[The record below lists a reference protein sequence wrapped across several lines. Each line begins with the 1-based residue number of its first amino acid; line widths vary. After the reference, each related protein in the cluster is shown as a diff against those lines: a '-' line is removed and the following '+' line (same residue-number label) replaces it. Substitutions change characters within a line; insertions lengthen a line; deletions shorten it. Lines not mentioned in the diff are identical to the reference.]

1 MKKITS
7 LLLMIVFTLSLAMP
21 IFAAENTNPVITVQS
36 VSGSPSSMV
45 DVDVT
50 IKNNPG
56 ILGATLS
63 FTYDNGLTLTGATS
77 GDAFSALTMTK
88 PGKFTSPCN
97 FTWDAQEISTDDIKD
112 GTVLTLQFTIND
124 NAENGTEYNITAS
137 YESGDIV
144 GTDLNPIDVEIE
156 NGTVTAI
163 DYMPGDLNSDK
174 KVNPTDIIL
183 LRRFIAGGYEQS
195 INEAAADVNNDGKKN
210 PTDVILIRRYIA
222 GGYGVDLMPSKPSD
236 KCEHNMEANEYRA
249 PSCEDDGNIAFW
261 HCTACDKY
269 YSDEL
274 GMLEISINDITIPA
288 TGHNIVIDNAVKP
301 TYEST
306 GLTEGKHCSV
316 CNTVIVAQQEI
327 PKLEKDQ
334 YSITY
339 YVDSNDNYLKSLNI
353 TNPNPSVYSKQDG
366 LVLQDL
372 MVDGYNFVGWYTA
385 QTGGERVSEITA
397 GTIGNRT
404 LYAHWEKVEYTIN
417 FASDMVPIND
427 IHYKVGE
434 EKSLPKPTLDKY
446 TFVGWSDKDGK
457 IWNSIP
463 AGTTGNITLY
473 ANWSSN
479 RNKAEVVKT
488 LEEPLIFEDTNKGL
502 MLFTYEIGQIKNVPL
517 FETLKLQCANG
528 LITTVS
534 KTDTEQIGED
544 SAKTIAQ
551 TISNAT
557 TNSSS
562 WTLSSDW
569 NKSTEVSQSYL
580 DQTGQTREEAETIAK
595 SSSNTYNLS
604 KSSGGSNSN
613 THVDSNSYK
622 LSGNNSHSNSS
633 SVEAGQNA
641 ELSVDTKV
649 SAGVSGSIG
658 GVVDATAGIEVGI
671 GASQGAHI
679 TTTNAGTNGW
689 SNSEEE
695 NSASSNTSISSKT
708 WNTSSGYSNSK
719 TTSSSKTIANIV
731 SKVISEQ
738 YGYGESYSEGGSN
751 SQSQALA
758 SSNSKSDEYSST
770 LTYHTSKIKST
781 TTTFESTGNTMGN
794 YRMVMAGT
802 VHVFAT
808 VGYDVATQ
816 SYFVYTYNVLDDK
829 TEEYLDY
836 SFDGTFNDY
845 ETSIVPF
852 EIPYFVNEYV
862 NNKIAKTDGLMFD
875 PETGIIV
882 DYAPTG
888 DKPDN
893 IVVIPSYIAVNN
905 NDGTFT
911 SVKVTGI
918 ASGLFKNNKDIVAVQ
933 LGNFI
938 DKIPDST
945 FEGCSSLK
953 YVLSSGVT
961 KIGNNAFAGCT
972 SLNSFTVP
980 KDITEFGENAFEGAP
995 EIKAAASSADIAQAV
1010 ASSGA
1015 NKITLDI
1022 SAIPDTE
1029 SANMDFNIGN
1039 ITSFELQGK
1048 DKEYRGLSLKSDAET
1063 TVINGVTFTE
1073 NTKTP
1078 MELSSENVTLDRVA
1092 ADCSGYALVL
1102 KANETNLLLNRSIN
1116 LMSTSENAVIS
1127 KSVNLSNLSSSIVGK
1142 LNITGN
1148 MLVCGEVS
1156 GDRYITFNNGEI
1168 KYITDEEYENYLT
1181 SHKIIFDANGGTVSV
1196 SDKMASLNM
1205 AIGEL
1210 PTPSRDYYTF
1220 DGWYTKANGGEKV
1233 TENTIMTS
1241 LTDMTL
1247 YAHWTL
1253 NNCTVIYNA
1262 NGGEGGY
1269 SEEIH
1274 KNSKLT
1280 EPSNVL
1286 KIGYNLEGWY
1296 KDSKL
1301 THKWDFDNDTI
1312 TDNITLYAKW
1322 QACTYVLSFDSNGGS
1337 KVSDKTVSYDNVYG
1351 SMPSTSRT
1359 GYTFD
1364 GWYTETN
1371 GGEKITDSSIVSITS
1386 DCILYAHWNRIY
1398 VYIPNQFVGGHVD
1411 TLKSW
1416 LSSNGLQANAWGEYD
1431 YNTSYG
1437 TVLRHDHAGNN
1448 VEYGTTINI
1457 AYSLGVKPFEEGDWV
1472 YYNGGGH
1479 YSGTNGG
1486 SGPYYSGAGTWQIA
1500 YIRPGNPYPY
1510 CLHDGTGKFLGW
1522 TTEDCLTQQS
1532 NS

>member
-7 LLLMIVFTLSLAMP
+7 LLLTIVFTLSLAMP
-21 IFAAENTNPVITVQS
+21 VFAAENTNPTITVQS
-36 VSGSPSSMV
+36 VSGSPGSTV

-63 FTYDNGLTLTGATS
+63 FTYDNGLTLTGATA

-97 FTWDAQEISTDDIKD
+97 FTWDGQDISADDIKD

-124 NAENGTEYNITAS
+124 NADNGTEYNITAS
-137 YESGDIV
+137 YENGDIV
-144 GTDLNPIDVEIE
+144 NTELNPIDVEIE

-195 INEAAADVNNDGKKN
+195 INELAADVNNDGKKN

-236 KCEHNMEANEYRA
+236 KCEHNMEKTEYRA
-249 PSCEDDGNIAFW
+249 PSCTATGNIAFW
-261 HCTACDKY
+261 HCTDCGKY

-274 GMLEISINDITIPA
+274 GTREISTNDITIAA
-288 TGHNIVIDNAVKP
+288 TGHNIVIDNAVEP

-316 CNTVIVAQQEI
+316 CNTVIVAQQTI
-327 PKLEKDQ
+327 PALTKNQ

-339 YVDSNDNYLKSLNI
+339 YKDSNDNYLKSLNI
-353 TNPNPSVYSKQDG
+353 ANPNPSAYSKEDG

-397 GTIGNRT
+397 GTTGNKM

-417 FASDMVPIND
+417 FASDMVPIGD

-457 IWNSIP
+457 MWTSIP

-473 ANWSSN
+473 ANWASN
-479 RNKAEVVKT
+479 RNKAEAVKN
-488 LEEPLIFEDTNKGL
+488 LADPLIFEDTNEGL

-528 LITTVS
+528 IISTVS
-534 KTDTEQIGED
+534 KTETDEISSTQA
-544 SAKTIAQ
+544 STIAQ

-557 TNSSS
+557 TKSSS

-569 NKSTEVSQSYL
+569 NKSTEISQSYL

-595 SSSNTYNLS
+595 NESNTYNLS
-604 KSSGGSNSN
+604 SSSGGSSSTASTDNGSF
-613 THVDSNSYK
+613 S
-622 LSGNNSHSNSS
+622 LSANKSHSNSS
-633 SVEAGQNA
+633 TVENTQNCEYSVDSKISSEVSAGIEAQIPGVGSGSVSAKVGA
-641 ELSVDTKV
+641 ELSEGEKY
-649 SAGVSGSIG
+649 GS
-658 GVVDATAGIEVGI
+658 
-671 GASQGAHI
+671 SMS
-679 TTTNAGTNGW
+679 TTNTGTSGW
-689 SNSEEE
+689 SGGIDVSNEH
-695 NSASSNTSISSKT
+695 SNTSTDSKT
-708 WNTSSGYSNSK
+708 WNASSGYENSK
-719 TTSSSKTIANIV
+719 STSRSNTVSNVV
-731 SKVISEQ
+731 SKIISEQ
-738 YGYGESYSEGGSN
+738 YGYGQSYSEGGSN
-751 SQSQALA
+751 SESKALA
-758 SSNSKSDEYSST
+758 STDSKSNEYSST
-770 LTYHTSKIKST
+770 LTYHTSKINST
-781 TTTFESTGNTMGN
+781 TTTFSSTGNTMGD

-808 VGYDVATQ
+808 VGYDVATK

-836 SFDGTFNDY
+836 SYDGTFNDY
-845 ETSIVPF
+845 ETSVVPF

-862 NNKIAKTDGLMFD
+862 NNRIAKTDGLMLD
-875 PETGIIV
+875 PDTGMIV

-893 IVVIPSYIAVNN
+893 IVVIPSYIAVDN

-918 ASGLFKNNKDIVAVQ
+918 APGLFKNNTDIVAVQ

-938 DKIPDST
+938 TDIPDSA

-953 YVLSSGVT
+953 YVLSPGVT

-980 KDITEFGENAFEGAP
+980 NDITELGTNAFESAP

-1022 SAIPDTE
+1022 SAIPDNE
-1029 SANMDFNIGN
+1029 LADMAFDIGN
-1039 ITSFELQGK
+1039 ISSFELQGK
-1048 DKEYRGLSLKSDAET
+1048 DKEYRGLSIKSDAET

-1073 NTKTP
+1073 NTKIP
-1078 MELSSENVTLDRVA
+1078 MELSSENVTLDRVT

-1102 KANETNLLLNRSIN
+1102 KANETNLSLNRSIN

-1148 MLVCGEVS
+1148 MLVNGEVS

-1181 SHKIIFDANGGTVSV
+1181 AHKITFDANGGTVSV
-1196 SDKMASLNM
+1196 SDKMASLNT

-1210 PTPSRDYYTF
+1210 PIPSRDYYTF
-1220 DGWYTKANGGEKV
+1220 DGWYTESDGGDEV
-1233 TENTIMTS
+1233 TADTIMTS

-1247 YAHWTL
+1247 YAHWVQNNVSAWTL
-1253 NNCTVIYNA
+1253 ASKMPSGSEVVNRKYTYTLTSYTTSSSSSLSGWTKYDTQWKWSDYSSWSGWSTSSKTKSDSRDVQTRTTYRIYRYSCPGCADHHPIPGKCVAGAYSVKDYTHPHTCGDDIVPESSYKEQWITTKPNDNGYYPA
-1262 NGGEGGY
+1262 NSRY
-1269 SEEIH
+1269 RIH
-1274 KNSKLT
+1274 LKESGNYTWQKVWWWDNKNYTRT
-1280 EPSNVL
+1280 E
-1286 KIGYNLEGWY
+1286 YRY
-1296 KDSKL
+1296 RDR
-1301 THKWDFDNDTI
+1301 
-1312 TDNITLYAKW
+1312 
-1322 QACTYVLSFDSNGGS
+1322 S
-1337 KVSDKTVSYDNVYG
+1337 KVYTYYYKKTANKE
-1351 SMPSTSRT
+1351 STSYPS
-1359 GYTFD
+1359 GSNISNIQ
-1364 GWYTETN
+1364 E
-1371 GGEKITDSSIVSITS
+1371 
-1386 DCILYAHWNRIY
+1386 Y
-1398 VYIPNQFVGGHVD
+1398 VQY
-1411 TLKSW
+1411 
-1416 LSSNGLQANAWGEYD
+1416 
-1431 YNTSYG
+1431 
-1437 TVLRHDHAGNN
+1437 R
-1448 VEYGTTINI
+1448 
-1457 AYSLGVKPFEEGDWV
+1457 VK
-1472 YYNGGGH
+1472 
-1479 YSGTNGG
+1479 
-1486 SGPYYSGAGTWQIA
+1486 
-1500 YIRPGNPYPY
+1500 
-1510 CLHDGTGKFLGW
+1510 
-1522 TTEDCLTQQS
+1522 
-1532 NS
+1532 

>member
-7 LLLMIVFTLSLAMP
+7 LLLTIVFTLSLAMP
-21 IFAAENTNPVITVQS
+21 VFAAENTNPIITVQS
-36 VSGSPSSMV
+36 VSGSPGSTV

-63 FTYDNGLTLTGATS
+63 FTYDNGLTLTGATA

-97 FTWDAQEISTDDIKD
+97 FTWDAQDISTDDIKD
-112 GTVLTLQFTIND
+112 GTIITLQFKISDT
-124 NAENGTEYNITAS
+124 AENGTDYNITVS
-137 YESGDIV
+137 YAKEDII
-144 GTDLNPIDVEIE
+144 DANLNPVDIDIK

-195 INEAAADVNNDGKKN
+195 INESAADVNNDGKKN

-236 KCEHNMEANEYRA
+236 KCEHNMEATAYRA
-249 PSCEDDGNIAFW
+249 PSCTATGNIAFW
-261 HCTACDKY
+261 HCTDCGKY
-269 YSDEL
+269 YSDES
-274 GMLEISINDITIPA
+274 GTREISTNDITIAA
-288 TGHNIVIDNAVKP
+288 TGHNIVIDNAVEP
-301 TYEST
+301 TYESA
-306 GLTEGKHCSV
+306 GLTEGKHCSI
-316 CNTVIVAQQEI
+316 CNTVIVAQQTI
-327 PKLEKDQ
+327 PALTKNQ
-334 YSITY
+334 YSISY
-339 YVDSNDNYLKSLNI
+339 YLDSNDNYLKSLNI
-353 TNPNPSVYSKQDG
+353 ANPNPSAYSKEDG

-385 QTGGERVSEITA
+385 QTGGERVSEIPA
-397 GTIGNRT
+397 GTTGNKT

-417 FASDMVPIND
+417 FASDMVPIGD

-446 TFVGWSDKDGK
+446 TFVGWSDKEGRM
-457 IWNSIP
+457 WNSIP
-463 AGTTGNITLY
+463 AGTIGNITLY
-473 ANWSSN
+473 ANWASN
-479 RNKAEVVKT
+479 RNKAEAVKN
-488 LEEPLIFEDTNKGL
+488 LADPLIFEDTNEGL

-551 TISNAT
+551 TISNST

-562 WTLSSDW
+562 WTLSNDW
-569 NKSTEVSQSYL
+569 NKSTEISQSYL
-580 DQTGQTREEAETIAK
+580 EQTGQTREEAETLAK
-595 SSSNTYNLS
+595 SSSNTYNLTNS
-604 KSSGGSNSN
+604 RGGSNSN
-613 THVDSNSYK
+613 TNTNSGSFK
-622 LSGNNSHSNSS
+622 LSNNQSHSDTTTT
-633 SVEAGQNA
+633 ETGQNF
-641 ELSVDTKV
+641 ELSVDAKYSNEISTGLGIGIPGVGDLNVGSK
-649 SAGVSGSIG
+649 STFEIGAGVDYGNY
-658 GVVDATAGIEVGI
+658 VKN
-671 GASQGAHI
+671 
-679 TTTNAGTNGW
+679 TTTGTDSW
-689 SNSEEE
+689 SNSIDVERGY
-695 NSASSNTSISSKT
+695 SNTATSSKN
-708 WNTSSGYSNSK
+708 WNTSQGFSSSNS
-719 TTSSSKTIANIV
+719 TSRSSTVANTI
-731 SKVISEQ
+731 SKQISNQ
-738 YGYGESYSEGGSN
+738 YGYGQSYSEGGSN

-758 SSNSKSDEYSST
+758 STDSKSDEYSST

-808 VGYDVATQ
+808 IGYDVATQ

-862 NNKIAKTDGLMFD
+862 NNRIAKTDGLMLD
-875 PETGIIV
+875 PDTGIIV

-888 DKPDN
+888 DNPDN
-893 IVVIPSYIAVNN
+893 IIVIPSYIAVDN

-918 ASGLFKNNKDIVAVQ
+918 APGLFKNNKDIVAVQ
-933 LGNFI
+933 LGKFI
-938 DKIPDST
+938 TEIPDST

-953 YVLSSGVT
+953 YVLSPGVT
-961 KIGNNAFAGCT
+961 KIGNNAFSGCT

-980 KDITEFGENAFEGAP
+980 NDITELGKKAFEGAP

-1022 SAIPDTE
+1022 SAIPDNE
-1029 SANMDFNIGN
+1029 SADMSFDIGN

-1048 DKEYRGLSLKSDAET
+1048 DKEYRGLSIKSDAET

-1073 NTKTP
+1073 NTKIP
-1078 MELSSENVTLDRVA
+1078 IELSSENVTLDRVT

-1102 KANETNLLLNRSIN
+1102 KANETNLSLNRSIN
-1116 LMSTSENAVIS
+1116 LMSISENAVIS

-1168 KYITDEEYENYLT
+1168 KYITDEEFENYLT
-1181 SHKIIFDANGGTVSV
+1181 SHKITFDANGGTVSV
-1196 SDKMASLNM
+1196 SDKMASLNT

-1220 DGWYTKANGGEKV
+1220 DGWYTEANGGEEI
-1233 TENTIMTS
+1233 TEDTVMTS

-1247 YAHWTL
+1247 YAHWIQNDVSAWTL
-1253 NNCTVIYNA
+1253 ASGMPADAEVTNRKYTYTLTSYTTSNSSSLSGWERYKDTWTWSNYGSWSGWVTWNPGSSDSRQRESRTTYRYYFFQCNNCLDHHPYYGIKCDTC
-1262 NGGEGGY
+1262 
-1269 SEEIH
+1269 
-1274 KNSKLT
+1274 
-1280 EPSNVL
+1280 
-1286 KIGYNLEGWY
+1286 Y
-1296 KDSKL
+1296 K
-1301 THKWDFDNDTI
+1301 T
-1312 TDNITLYAKW
+1312 
-1322 QACTYVLSFDSNGGS
+1322 
-1337 KVSDKTVSYDNVYG
+1337 
-1351 SMPSTSRT
+1351 
-1359 GYTFD
+1359 
-1364 GWYTETN
+1364 
-1371 GGEKITDSSIVSITS
+1371 
-1386 DCILYAHWNRIY
+1386 
-1398 VYIPNQFVGGHVD
+1398 
-1411 TLKSW
+1411 
-1416 LSSNGLQANAWGEYD
+1416 
-1431 YNTSYG
+1431 G
-1437 TVLRHDHAGNN
+1437 TVLESSYQEIWDTTYPYNAPG
-1448 VEYGTTINI
+1448 GT
-1457 AYSLGVKPFEEGDWV
+1457 Y
-1472 YYNGGGH
+1472 
-1479 YSGTNGG
+1479 G
-1486 SGPYYSGAGTWQIA
+1486 SGPKRWTYFGKEEWWGNLYFWDSSNVVSRQEYRYRDRSKVYTYYYKKNENKESISYPSGDNI
-1500 YIRPGNPYPY
+1500 
-1510 CLHDGTGKFLGW
+1510 
-1522 TTEDCLTQQS
+1522 S
-1532 NS
+1532 NIQEYVQYRVK